1 MGTLGPQ
8 SKQWLLKLFLLCG
21 VCVPASVLGA
31 ECTFP
36 QGFHVIK
43 PDDTN
48 KKLFIEAT
56 EAQVTSVE
64 KMASYLGRLDR
75 AIEQCEPSWKGK
87 WSASFFSDPK
97 VAGYK
102 TETALSHSVAS
113 GDWSKAYIGEYDRET
128 QVLTILPLDSAKR
141 RTRRI
146 SIAVPE
152 NATRYFKEDGG
163 TGAMYVALA
172 SNGDYTVTAREHMF
186 VRIEESGRWSKT
198 GSRIAFVPTKSGA
211 STYDAEEA
219 SYKGHVF
226 LALEGDNGPSIEVPI
241 AEIKHSL
248 DETPNELPLYV
259 FFEVSRTVYEKETK
273 QTYRFHTRPDVR

>member
-1 MGTLGPQ
+1 MGNLGPQ
-8 SKQWLLKLFLLCG
+8 SKRWLLKLLLLCG
-21 VCVPASVLGA
+21 LFVPASALAA

-36 QGFHVIK
+36 QDFRVIR

-48 KKLFIEAT
+48 KRLFIEAT
-56 EAQVTSVE
+56 ENQIDSVK
-64 KMASYLGRLDR
+64 KMASYLQRLDR

-97 VAGYK
+97 LAGYK
-102 TETALSHSVAS
+102 TETALSHAVES
-113 GDWSKAYIGEYDRET
+113 GDWGKAYVGEYDRET
-128 QVLTILPLDSAKR
+128 EVLTILPLDSAKR

-163 TGAMYVALA
+163 TGAMYIALA
-172 SNGDYTVTAREHMF
+172 SNGGYTVTAREHMF
-186 VRIEESGRWSKT
+186 VRVEESGRWSKT

-211 STYDAEEA
+211 STYSAEEA

-226 LALEGDNGPSIEVPI
+226 LALEGSRGPSIEVPVT
-241 AEIKHSL
+241 EIKHSL
-248 DETPNELPLYV
+248 DENPDELPLYV
-259 FFEVSRTVYEKETK
+259 FFEISRAVYEQETK
-273 QTYRFHTRPDVR
+273 QIYPFHTRPDVR